1 MTSAIFSRW
10 EKYVV
15 GTTERST
22 KLSTNVST
30 NQSGNILV
38 GAQKGVTLASTN
50 AVRVRLAALSFAVAG
65 ILFVLYP
72 AIRPFS
78 DEVSLQGAAAFA
90 SPQWIL
96 AHVLAILG
104 FILMTLALLGLYLTL
119 QEMAIERT
127 ALLGLVLSWIG
138 VGLTLPFYGA
148 EVFGL
153 HAIGQAALSQNNPSL
168 LDLANQVRF
177 GPGFYVIITG
187 LLLLAVGGIFV
198 AVAIWKSQLLPKWS
212 GIPFALG
219 FALYIPQ
226 YVATQPIR
234 VAHGLLI
241 AAGCLW
247 IAVGIWQRGN

>member
-1 MTSAIFSRW
+1 M
-10 EKYVV
+10 
-15 GTTERST
+15 
-22 KLSTNVST
+22 STNVSA
-30 NQSGNILV
+30 NQSRNVVV
-38 GAQKGVTLASTN
+38 GAQKGFRLASAN
-50 AVRVRLAALSFAVAG
+50 AARVRLAALSFAVSG

-78 DEVSLQGAAAFA
+78 DEASLQGAAAFA

-104 FILMTLALLGLYLTL
+104 FILMTLALFGLYLTL
-119 QEMAIERT
+119 QETPAERT
-127 ALLGLVLSWIG
+127 ALWGLVLTWIG

-153 HAIGQAALSQNNPSL
+153 HAIGQAALDQKNAAL

-187 LLLLAVGGIFV
+187 LLLLAAG
-198 AVAIWKSQLLPKWS
+198 AVIIAIAIWKSHRLSKWS
-212 GIPFALG
+212 AIPFALG
-219 FALYIPQ
+219 FVLYIPQ
-226 YVATQPIR
+226 YVATQPVR

-241 AAGCLW
+241 FTGCLW
-247 IAVGIWQRGN
+247 IAIGMWQHGNQTGVQG

>member
-1 MTSAIFSRW
+1 M
-10 EKYVV
+10 
-15 GTTERST
+15 
-22 KLSTNVST
+22 STNISAQDSQKPAVRERLGFASVS
-30 NQSGNILV
+30 
-38 GAQKGVTLASTN
+38 AS
-50 AVRVRLAALSFAVAG
+50 AVRVRLAALCLAVSG
-65 ILFVLYP
+65 VLFVLYP

-78 DEVSLQGAAAFA
+78 DEASLQGARAFA

-104 FILMTLALLGLYLTL
+104 FILMTLALLGLYFIL
-119 QEMAIERT
+119 QKTSVERT
-127 ALLGLVLSWIG
+127 TLWGLILSWIG

-153 HAIGQAALSQNNPSL
+153 HAIGQAALNQNNVAL

-187 LLLLAVGGIFV
+187 LLLLAIGGIMV
-198 AVAIWKSQLLPKWS
+198 AVAIWKSKLLPKWS
-212 GIPFALG
+212 GVPFALG

-234 VAHGLLI
+234 VVHGLLI

-247 IAVGIWQRGN
+247 IAIGMLQQTNPKGARR